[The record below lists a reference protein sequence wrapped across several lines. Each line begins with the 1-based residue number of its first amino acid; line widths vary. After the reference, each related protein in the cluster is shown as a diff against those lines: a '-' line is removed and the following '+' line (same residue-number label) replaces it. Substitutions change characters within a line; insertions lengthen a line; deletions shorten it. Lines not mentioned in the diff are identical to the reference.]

1 LEQKLFARVAWRLI
15 PFLLLL
21 FIVAFLDRVNVS
33 LAALAMNKALNISS
47 AVYGFGAGIFFLG
60 YFLFEVPS
68 NVLLEKVGAR
78 LWIFRIILTWG
89 LISMAMALVQ
99 GEKSF
104 YALRFALGLAEAGFF
119 PGVILY
125 MTYWFPPVV
134 RARYGALFL
143 IGIPLAQ
150 VIGAPISG
158 RILAAG
164 DFFGIANWQWLFIL
178 EGLPACILAF
188 VTLFY
193 LPNGPQDAKWLT
205 QSEKNTIAQA
215 LSREKRDQHSMWPAM
230 LDPRVLLLSLI
241 YLGLVIGAYGI
252 VFFMPLMVKGH
263 GYSNVGTSDI
273 VAGAYLVSAIA
284 MLAIGW
290 SSDRRNERIWHVAVP
305 LLTAAAGL
313 VGAAFFH
320 SQTWSILFL
329 VVALSG
335 IYGSLPSFWS
345 LPAAFLGGTAAAACI
360 AMINAIGNL
369 GGFFGP
375 NIMGGLKVLTGSYA
389 AGLVGLAA
397 GLIVAVIA
405 VLALGRSLAARL
417 KAGAPG

>member
-1 LEQKLFARVAWRLI
+1 
-15 PFLLLL
+15 
-21 FIVAFLDRVNVS
+21 
-33 LAALAMNKALNISS
+33 
-47 AVYGFGAGIFFLG
+47 
-60 YFLFEVPS
+60 
-68 NVLLEKVGAR
+68 
-78 LWIFRIILTWG
+78 
-89 LISMAMALVQ
+89 
-99 GEKSF
+99 
-104 YALRFALGLAEAGFF
+104 
-119 PGVILY
+119 
-125 MTYWFPPVV
+125 
-134 RARYGALFL
+134 
-143 IGIPLAQ
+143 
-150 VIGAPISG
+150 
-158 RILAAG
+158 
-164 DFFGIANWQWLFIL
+164 
-178 EGLPACILAF
+178 
-188 VTLFY
+188 
-193 LPNGPQDAKWLT
+193 
-205 QSEKNTIAQA
+205 
-215 LSREKRDQHSMWPAM
+215 
-230 LDPRVLLLSLI
+230 
-241 YLGLVIGAYGI
+241 VIGAYGI

-375 NIMGGLKVLTGSYA
+375 NIMGGLKLLTGSYA

-405 VLALGRSLAARL
+405 VLVLGRSLAARL
-417 KAGAPG
+417 KAGTPG